1 MGWRMRWVDTTA
13 LGRSGFVQ
21 ARLMQGHT
29 GYNLQT
35 LAEVSR
41 HGATYWLDFTR
52 FAPKDAQTDH
62 QREFMSLESAK
73 AYALAMVVL
82 S

>member
-1 MGWRMRWVDTTA
+1 MKWVDTTA

-21 ARLMQGHT
+21 SRLLNQDVV
-29 GYNLQT
+29 QV
-35 LAEVSR
+35 AEVSR

-73 AYALAMVVL
+73 AYAVSMVRL

>member
-1 MGWRMRWVDTTA
+1 MRWRDTA
-13 LGRSGFVQ
+13 NIGRSGFVQ
-21 ARLMQGHT
+21 SRLLR
-29 GYNLQT
+29 NDVAFNSEV

-62 QREFMSLESAK
+62 QREFMSLQAAK
-73 AYALAMVVL
+73 EYALAIVTL
-82 S
+82 TN